1 MDDKLR
7 ESISAL
13 MDDEANELEAQ
24 RVLSKAG
31 SVELSDTW
39 KRYHKV
45 RDLMSGMSKLPVSSI
60 NKGAL
65 QIDVSANVAA
75 AIRDQ
80 ALPDE
85 QDNARSS
92 KASNGSIGVG
102 LSEKTLPEVGS
113 LVVDT
118 DSDSVLSWIKFGG
131 AIAAC
136 LVVAVGVSLNT
147 NNSIGVHSSAE
158 LAQVSDEQPVVNE
171 LDEGQ
176 VHSFNKYLLRHSELS
191 ALKVSLGMAPLI
203 RVASVNSVG
212 IYLGLNTILLRFALS
227 FLVLVSS
234 LVLMAGHSHADSDQA
249 KEWLSKMRTA
259 ALQESYR
266 GTFMFSRGEMSS
278 SMRVVH
284 RFHDGQEQ
292 ERLTQLDG
300 V

>member
-45 RDLMSGMSKLPVSSI
+45 RDLMSGMSKLPASSI
-60 NKGAL
+60 NERAL

-75 AIRDQ
+75 AIRGQ

-92 KASNGSIGVG
+92 KASNGSIATG
-102 LSEKTLPEVGS
+102 LSEKTLPEAGS

-118 DSDSVLSWIKFGG
+118 DSDSDFVSSWLKFGG

-147 NNSIGVHSSAE
+147 NNSIGAHSGVE
-158 LAQVSDEQPVVNE
+158 LAQVSDEQPIVNE

-191 ALKVSLGMAPLI
+191 ALKVSSGMAPLI

-212 IYLGLNTILLRFALS
+212 I
-227 FLVLVSS
+227 
-234 LVLMAGHSHADSDQA
+234 
-249 KEWLSKMRTA
+249 
-259 ALQESYR
+259 
-266 GTFMFSRGEMSS
+266 
-278 SMRVVH
+278 
-284 RFHDGQEQ
+284 
-292 ERLTQLDG
+292 
-300 V
+300 

>member
-24 RVLSKAG
+24 RVLSKAD

-45 RDLMSGMSKLPVSSI
+45 RDVMSGMSKLPASSI
-60 NKGAL
+60 NERAL
-65 QIDVSANVAA
+65 QIDVSAKVAA
-75 AIRDQ
+75 AIRGQ

-92 KASNGSIGVG
+92 KASNGSIAIG
-102 LSEKTLPEVGS
+102 LSEKTLPEAGS
-113 LVVDT
+113 SVVDT
-118 DSDSVLSWIKFGG
+118 DSDSDFVSSWLKFGG

-147 NNSIGVHSSAE
+147 NNSIGAHSGVE
-158 LAQVSDEQPVVNE
+158 LAQVSDEQPIVNE

-191 ALKVSLGMAPLI
+191 ALKVSSGMAPLI

-212 IYLGLNTILLRFALS
+212 I
-227 FLVLVSS
+227 
-234 LVLMAGHSHADSDQA
+234 
-249 KEWLSKMRTA
+249 
-259 ALQESYR
+259 
-266 GTFMFSRGEMSS
+266 
-278 SMRVVH
+278 
-284 RFHDGQEQ
+284 
-292 ERLTQLDG
+292 
-300 V
+300 

>member
-45 RDLMSGMSKLPVSSI
+45 RDLMSGMSKLPASSI
-60 NKGAL
+60 NEGAL

-75 AIRDQ
+75 AIRGQ

-92 KASNGSIGVG
+92 KASNGSIGTG

-118 DSDSVLSWIKFGG
+118 DSDSLSSWMKFGG

-147 NNSIGVHSSAE
+147 NNSIGAHSGAE

-191 ALKVSLGMAPLI
+191 ALKVSSGMAPLI

-212 IYLGLNTILLRFALS
+212 I
-227 FLVLVSS
+227 
-234 LVLMAGHSHADSDQA
+234 
-249 KEWLSKMRTA
+249 
-259 ALQESYR
+259 
-266 GTFMFSRGEMSS
+266 
-278 SMRVVH
+278 
-284 RFHDGQEQ
+284 
-292 ERLTQLDG
+292 
-300 V
+300 

>member
-45 RDLMSGMSKLPVSSI
+45 RDLMSGMSKLPASSI
-60 NKGAL
+60 NERAL

-75 AIRDQ
+75 AIRGQ

-92 KASNGSIGVG
+92 KASNGSIATG
-102 LSEKTLPEVGS
+102 LSEKTLPEAGS

-118 DSDSVLSWIKFGG
+118 DSDSDFASSWLKFGG

-136 LVVAVGVSLNT
+136 LVVAVGVSLNMH
-147 NNSIGVHSSAE
+147 NSIGAHSGVE
-158 LAQVSDEQPVVNE
+158 LAQVSDEQPTVNE

-191 ALKVSLGMAPLI
+191 ALKVSSGMAPLI

-212 IYLGLNTILLRFALS
+212 I
-227 FLVLVSS
+227 
-234 LVLMAGHSHADSDQA
+234 
-249 KEWLSKMRTA
+249 
-259 ALQESYR
+259 
-266 GTFMFSRGEMSS
+266 
-278 SMRVVH
+278 
-284 RFHDGQEQ
+284 
-292 ERLTQLDG
+292 
-300 V
+300 

>member
-1 MDDKLR
+1 
-7 ESISAL
+7 

-45 RDLMSGMSKLPVSSI
+45 RDLMSGMSKLPASSI
-60 NKGAL
+60 YERAL

-75 AIRDQ
+75 AIRGQ

-92 KASNGSIGVG
+92 KASNGSIATE
-102 LSEKTLPEVGS
+102 LSEKTLPEAGS

-118 DSDSVLSWIKFGG
+118 DSDSDSDSVSSWLKFGG

-147 NNSIGVHSSAE
+147 NNSIGAHSGVE
-158 LAQVSDEQPVVNE
+158 LAQVSDEQPIVNE

-191 ALKVSLGMAPLI
+191 ALKVSSGMAPLI

-212 IYLGLNTILLRFALS
+212 I
-227 FLVLVSS
+227 
-234 LVLMAGHSHADSDQA
+234 
-249 KEWLSKMRTA
+249 
-259 ALQESYR
+259 
-266 GTFMFSRGEMSS
+266 
-278 SMRVVH
+278 
-284 RFHDGQEQ
+284 
-292 ERLTQLDG
+292 
-300 V
+300 